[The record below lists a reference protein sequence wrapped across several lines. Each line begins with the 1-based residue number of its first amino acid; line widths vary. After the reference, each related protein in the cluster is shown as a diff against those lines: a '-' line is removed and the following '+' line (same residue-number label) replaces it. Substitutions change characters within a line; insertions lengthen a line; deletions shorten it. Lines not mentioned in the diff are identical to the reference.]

1 MKLSSLLIAGLTG
14 GAVMALLSS
23 LPVILYGNC
32 LGCMWVWLSGI
43 GAAWLYR
50 YSAGRSHAVTAGQG
64 AVVGILSGFIG
75 AIGAAILGAIFGS
88 IGMASLLQS
97 MSTGPDDPFSS
108 ISGLGGVE
116 FGVSTALIGL
126 LFTIFLFPLFGAI
139 GGAIGGVIFG
149 KPATTA

>member
-1 MKLSSLLIAGLTG
+1 MKLSSLLIAGTIG
-14 GAVMALLSS
+14 GTVMALLSS

-32 LGCMWVWLSGI
+32 LGCMWVWLSAI
-43 GAAWLYR
+43 FAAWLYR
-50 YSAGRSHAVTAGQG
+50 FSAGHSHAVTAGQG
-64 AVVGILSGFIG
+64 AVVGGLSGFIG

-88 IGMASLLQS
+88 VGMARLLQGMGS
-97 MSTGPDDPFSS
+97 GPDNPFPAL
-108 ISGLGGVE
+108 SGLGGLE

-149 KPATTA
+149 KSATT